1 MWRQL
6 LESYLRLLLVL
17 YVNINLL
24 EMCNYVNTKNKQT

>member
-24 EMCNYVNTKNKQT
+24 EMSNYVNTKNKQT